1 MRSFLWVAATG
12 CMICTS
18 AAFAADKTVHD
29 NDYGFSLTYP
39 EGWTSQALSG
49 NSIRLKV
56 KSAEG
61 LTCMVSENPYDP
73 SDPGSPRDP
82 EAFMDKDWSLSDW
95 RTMVGAAF
103 GSASFSKD
111 RLARF
116 PDGYPVR
123 LADMDFYYADDNVSF
138 HGHGSV
144 ALSLRRAHF
153 GFVSCG
159 VAGDTPEE
167 VERKWAPLADEAE
180 KVVSS
185 FVLDAD

>member
-1 MRSFLWVAATG
+1 
-12 CMICTS
+12 MICTS
-18 AAFAADKTVHD
+18 AVFAAEKAVHD

-73 SDPGSPRDP
+73 SAPDSPRDP
-82 EAFMDKDWSLSDW
+82 EAFMDKDWSLSNW

-103 GSASFSKD
+103 
-111 RLARF
+111 
-116 PDGYPVR
+116 
-123 LADMDFYYADDNVSF
+123 
-138 HGHGSV
+138 GSV

-167 VERKWAPLADEAE
+167 VERKWAPLASEAE